1 VTVPE
6 EIGTGQS
13 YRLEVGKAYTD
24 RKPKGRDSFKINDFG
39 ITIAETRG
47 HVLSPYSG
55 RAKSGPRSKTGLGKG
70 DGRITDRVPYGCLGP
85 VKPCKLRLRQLGF
98 VSCLVRV
105 S

>member
-1 VTVPE
+1 MISELP
-6 EIGTGQS
+6 S
-13 YRLEVGKAYTD
+13 P
-24 RKPKGRDSFKINDFG
+24 KPG
-39 ITIAETRG
+39 G

-55 RAKSGPRSKTGLGKG
+55 RAKSGPRSKTGLGKA

-85 VKPCKLRLRQLGF
+85 VRPCKLRLRQLGF

>member
-6 EIGTGQS
+6 ERGTERSCQ
-13 YRLEVGKAYTD
+13 LEVGKARTGS
-24 RKPKGRDSFKINDFG
+24 RRVKVILNDSG

-55 RAKSGPRSKTGLGKG
+55 QAKSGPWSKMGLRNGYDKLA
-70 DGRITDRVPYGCLGP
+70 DRVPYGRLGP
-85 VKPCKLRLRQLGF
+85 TRPCKLRFRQLGF
-98 VSCLVRV
+98 VSCLIRV

>member
-1 VTVPE
+1 VKYSRSGIAIE
-6 EIGTGQS
+6 EALIRCLID
-13 YRLEVGKAYTD
+13 Y
-24 RKPKGRDSFKINDFG
+24 G
-39 ITIAETRG
+39 IKEKMFTITLDNASNNK
-47 HVLSPYSG
+47 VLSPYSG
-55 RAKSGPRSKTGLGKG
+55 RAKSGSRSKTGLGKG

>member
-1 VTVPE
+1 M
-6 EIGTGQS
+6 I
-13 YRLEVGKAYTD
+13 LELPSP
-24 RKPKGRDSFKINDFG
+24 KPG
-39 ITIAETRG
+39 G

-70 DGRITDRVPYGCLGP
+70 DGRIADRVPYGCLGP
-85 VKPCKLRLRQLGF
+85 ERPCKLRLRQLGF